1 MDGTMVRVACC
12 FGDEGKFA
20 YSGEVL
26 FNHVQPQA
34 AETIRAEMVT
44 FGKHLNPFTAVG
56 AIVTPVEFYPL
67 KCSFGTVEHPFGA

>member
-1 MDGTMVRVACC
+1 MSLRKRATMDGTMVRVACC

-34 AETIRAEMVT
+34 AE
-44 FGKHLNPFTAVG
+44 GD
-56 AIVTPVEFYPL
+56 
-67 KCSFGTVEHPFGA
+67 